1 MDFPTIRSKNSLIV
15 AVARFFEYAAGIM
28 GNTKRVVIIGG
39 GFGGVQCAR
48 TLRRRL
54 PAEACEI
61 VLFNRENHMVFHPLL
76 PEVAGASLNPDA
88 VAAPLRQ
95 MLTGVRC
102 RTETVRAIDLGRQ
115 LVEFDEPN
123 GHTGTLSYDH
133 LVIAC
138 GRSVNLGSV
147 PGMSD
152 HAFPLKSVGDA
163 MALRAH
169 VIQQLENAEVCS
181 DPVQRRWYLSF
192 IIVGGGFSGV
202 EVAGEI
208 NDLVRHSRRFYPN
221 ISAEEISVTLV
232 HSGDHILPE
241 LSLELRTFAEHEMR
255 KAGIAIELNARV
267 SAATADGV
275 WLKDE
280 RQFRGATTVCTV
292 GTGVPLLV
300 ERLESPKERGALL
313 TQPDMRLAESEHTW
327 AIGDCARIVN
337 AHDQGLCP
345 PTGQFAERQGR
356 QVADN
361 IVRAMCGEATQPF
374 SYKPLGVFCAIGGRN
389 AVAEI
394 LGRRISGF
402 IAWFLW
408 RSVYLFKLPSWSRR
422 VKVGADWA
430 WDLLFARDLVNLK
443 TDPTERV
450 SRAYFRPGDFVFRQ
464 GEPALNFYSVE
475 KGTLDVIRTS
485 EADGSQQLVAVIGPG
500 DFFGEMALLEGRV
513 RSASVRARTAVEVT
527 TLGAQVFSR
536 ISKALAPLQQRLAE
550 AIRQRTTSPWTRM
563 PHVHAMLNAERVSA
577 FVEPA
582 PYILNGDSTFE
593 EAVDIFA
600 THHADTVYIVDAG
613 SGRIAGVITRTD
625 LFRVVDLVAVRP
637 IAERRAVS
645 IRSLMSSDP
654 LVMTMDDTAA
664 AAALAM
670 WSRGLK
676 SLPVV
681 ADASGRL
688 VGCIR
693 AETVMQA
700 VLRRAVRPAGFPEPV
715 AAQTGVYVE
724 GGVPVS
730 G

>member
-1 MDFPTIRSKNSLIV
+1 
-15 AVARFFEYAAGIM
+15 
-28 GNTKRVVIIGG
+28 
-39 GFGGVQCAR
+39 
-48 TLRRRL
+48 
-54 PAEACEI
+54 
-61 VLFNRENHMVFHPLL
+61 
-76 PEVAGASLNPDA
+76 
-88 VAAPLRQ
+88 
-95 MLTGVRC
+95 
-102 RTETVRAIDLGRQ
+102 
-115 LVEFDEPN
+115 
-123 GHTGTLSYDH
+123 
-133 LVIAC
+133 
-138 GRSVNLGSV
+138 
-147 PGMSD
+147 MSD

-169 VIQQLENAEVCS
+169 VIEQLENAEVCN

-192 IIVGGGFSGV
+192 IVVGGGFSGV

-221 ISAEEISVTLV
+221 ISPDDISVTLV
-232 HSGDHILPE
+232 HSGDHVLPE
-241 LSLELRTFAEHEMR
+241 LSVELRTFAEREMR
-255 KAGIAIELNARV
+255 KAGIAIELNTRV
-267 SAATADGV
+267 NAATADGV
-275 WLKDE
+275 WLKDD

-300 ERLESPKERGALL
+300 ERLDTPKERGSLL
-313 TQPDMRLAESEHTW
+313 TQPDMRLLNNQHAW

-337 AHDQGLCP
+337 AHDGESSP

-356 QVADN
+356 QVAAN
-361 IVRAMCGEATQPF
+361 IVRAMNGEMTRPF
-374 SYKPLGVFCAIGGRN
+374 AYKPLGVFCAIGGRN

-394 LGRRISGF
+394 LGRHISGF
-402 IAWFLW
+402 VAWFLW

-450 SRAYFRPGDFVFRQ
+450 SRAYYRPGDFVFRQ

-475 KGTLDVIRTS
+475 KGTLDVIRTN
-485 EADGSQQLVAVIGPG
+485 ETNGREQVVAVIGPG
-500 DFFGEMALLEGRV
+500 DFFGEMALIEGRP
-513 RSASVRARTAVEVT
+513 RSASVRARTPVEVT

-536 ISKALAPLQQRLAE
+536 ISKALAPLQQQLAV
-550 AIRQRTTSPWTRM
+550 AIRQRTTSPWTRL
-563 PHVHAMLNAERVSA
+563 PHAHAMLSAEPVSS

-582 PYILNGDSTFE
+582 PFILSGDSIFE
-593 EAVDIFA
+593 DVLDIFA
-600 THHADTVYIVDAG
+600 THHADTVYVVESD
-613 SGRIAGVITRTD
+613 RIAGVITRTD

-645 IRSLMSSDP
+645 IRSLMSPDP
-654 LVMTMDDTAA
+654 LVMTMNDTAA

-681 ADASGRL
+681 SSADGHL

-693 AETVMQA
+693 AETVMKA
-700 VLRRAVRPAGFPEPV
+700 VLQRVAAPPGFPEPTG
-715 AAQTGVYVE
+715 APAGVYVE
-724 GGVPVS
+724 GVVTVS
-730 G
+730 E

>member
-1 MDFPTIRSKNSLIV
+1 MSTPT
-15 AVARFFEYAAGIM
+15 
-28 GNTKRVVIIGG
+28 RVVIVGG

-48 TLRRRL
+48 TLRRQL
-54 PAEACEI
+54 PAEACEV

-95 MLTGVRC
+95 MLHGVAC
-102 RTETVRAIDLGRQ
+102 RTETVRAIDLTRQ
-115 LVEFDEPN
+115 LIEYDAHD
-123 GHTGTLSYDH
+123 GHTGALSYDH
-133 LVIAC
+133 LVLAC
-138 GRSVNLGSV
+138 GRSVNLGAV

-152 HAFPLKSVGDA
+152 HAFPLKTVGDA

-181 DPVQRRWYLSF
+181 DPAQRRWYLSF
-192 IIVGGGFSGV
+192 VVVGGGFSGV

-208 NDLVRHSRRFYPN
+208 NDLVRHSCRFYPN
-221 ISAEEISVTLV
+221 IAPAEISVTLV

-241 LSLELRTFAEHEMR
+241 LNLELRTFAEQEMR
-255 KAGIAIELNARV
+255 KAGIAIELQARV

-275 WLKDE
+275 WLTDD

-292 GTGVPLLV
+292 GTSVPLLV
-300 ERLESPKERGALL
+300 ERLDAAKERGSLV
-313 TQPDMRLAESEHTW
+313 TQPDMQLVNSARAW
-327 AIGDCARIVN
+327 AIGDCARVLN
-337 AHDQGLCP
+337 AHDGNPCP

-356 QVADN
+356 QVAQN
-361 IVRAMCGEATQPF
+361 IVRTIRGEATRPF
-374 SYKPLGVFCAIGGRN
+374 SYTPLGVFCAIGGRN

-402 IAWFLW
+402 VAWFLW

-450 SRAYFRPGDFVFRQ
+450 SRAYYRPGDFVFHQ

-475 KGTLDVIRTS
+475 KGTLDVIRAN
-485 EADGSQQLVAVIGPG
+485 ADGSEQLVAVIGPG
-500 DFFGEMALLEGRV
+500 DFFGEMALIEGRA
-513 RSASVRARTAVEVT
+513 RSASVRARTPVEVT

-536 ISKALAPLQQRLAE
+536 ISKTLAPLQQRLAE
-550 AIRQRTTSPWTRM
+550 AIRQRTSSPWTRM
-563 PHVHAMLNAERVSA
+563 PHVHAMLSAERVSS

-582 PYILNGDSTFE
+582 PYILGADSTFE
-593 EAVDIFA
+593 EALDIFA
-600 THHADTVYIVDAG
+600 THHADTVYIVDDGSAG
-613 SGRIAGVITRTD
+613 LAGVITRTD
-625 LFRVVDLVAVRP
+625 LFRVVDVVALRP
-637 IAERRAVS
+637 IAERSSVS
-645 IRSLMSSDP
+645 IRSLMSPDP
-654 LVMTMDDTAA
+654 FVMTMEDTAA
-664 AAALAM
+664 TAALAM

-681 ADASGRL
+681 SAAGGRL

-700 VLRRAVRPAGFPEPV
+700 ALRRVARPEGLSEPATVPAGASLTSV
-715 AAQTGVYVE
+715 
-724 GGVPVS
+724 
-730 G
+730 

>member
-1 MDFPTIRSKNSLIV
+1 MRTTS
-15 AVARFFEYAAGIM
+15 
-28 GNTKRVVIIGG
+28 KRVVIVGG

-54 PAEACEI
+54 ASEACEI

-95 MLTGVRC
+95 MLNGVRC
-102 RTETVRAIDLGRQ
+102 RTETVRNIDLKQ
-115 LVEFDEPN
+115 QVVEFDAPD
-123 GHTGTLSYDH
+123 GHTGALPYHH
-133 LVIAC
+133 LVIAW

-169 VIQQLENAEVCS
+169 VIQQLENAEVCA
-181 DPVQRRWYLSF
+181 DPTQRRWYLSF
-192 IIVGGGFSGV
+192 IVVGGGFSGV

-221 ISAEEISVTLV
+221 ISPDDITVTLV

-241 LSLELRTFAEHEMR
+241 LSLDLRTFAEDEMR
-255 KAGIAIELNARV
+255 KAGISIVLNARV

-300 ERLESPKERGALL
+300 ERLDTPKERGSLV
-313 TQPDMRLAESEHTW
+313 TQPDMRLAGNEHAW
-327 AIGDCARIVN
+327 AIGDCARITN
-337 AHDQGLCP
+337 THDRELCP

-356 QVADN
+356 QVAEN
-361 IVRAMCGEATQPF
+361 IVRVLRDERTQPF

-394 LGRRISGF
+394 LGHRISGF

-450 SRAYFRPGDFVFRQ
+450 SRAYYRPGDFVFRQ

-475 KGTLDVIRTS
+475 KGTLDVVRTS
-485 EADGSQQLVAVIGPG
+485 DEGSEQLVAVIGPG
-500 DFFGEMALLEGRV
+500 DFFGEMALIEGRP
-513 RSASVRARTAVEVT
+513 RSASVRARTPVEVT

-563 PHVHAMLNAERVSA
+563 PLVHAMLNAERVSS
-577 FVEPA
+577 FVETA
-582 PYILNGDSTFE
+582 PFVLSGDSTFE
-593 EAVDIFA
+593 EALEIFA
-600 THHADTVYIVDAG
+600 THHAA
-613 SGRIAGVITRTD
+613 
-625 LFRVVDLVAVRP
+625 
-637 IAERRAVS
+637 
-645 IRSLMSSDP
+645 
-654 LVMTMDDTAA
+654 
-664 AAALAM
+664 
-670 WSRGLK
+670 
-676 SLPVV
+676 
-681 ADASGRL
+681 
-688 VGCIR
+688 
-693 AETVMQA
+693 
-700 VLRRAVRPAGFPEPV
+700 
-715 AAQTGVYVE
+715 
-724 GGVPVS
+724 
-730 G
+730 

>member
-1 MDFPTIRSKNSLIV
+1 MTMTS
-15 AVARFFEYAAGIM
+15 
-28 GNTKRVVIIGG
+28 KRVVIVGG

-54 PAEACEI
+54 TPEACEV

-95 MLTGVRC
+95 MLTDVRC
-102 RTETVRAIDLGRQ
+102 RTETVRSIDLAGQ
-115 LVEFDEPN
+115 TVEFEAHD
-123 GHTGTLSYDH
+123 GHTGRLPYDH

-147 PGMSD
+147 PGMAD
-152 HAFPLKSVGDA
+152 HALPLKSVGDA

-169 VIQQLENAEVCS
+169 VIQQLENAEVCA
-181 DPVQRRWYLSF
+181 DPQQRRWYLRF
-192 IIVGGGFSGV
+192 IVVGGGFSGV

-221 ISAEEISVTLV
+221 ISSDEIAVTLL
-232 HSGDHILPE
+232 HAGDHILPE
-241 LSLELRTFAEHEMR
+241 LSMDLRTFAESEMR
-255 KAGIAIELNARV
+255 RAGIGIELNARV
-267 SAATADGV
+267 SAATSDGV
-275 WLKDE
+275 WLTDD

-300 ERLESPKERGALL
+300 ERLEAVKERGSLV
-313 TQPDMRLAESEHTW
+313 TQADLRLAGNEHAW
-327 AIGDCARIVN
+327 AIGDCARITN
-337 AHDQGLCP
+337 AHDGQLCP

-356 QVADN
+356 QVAEN
-361 IVRAMCGEATQPF
+361 IVRAMRGESTRPF
-374 SYKPLGVFCAIGGRN
+374 SYKPMGVFCAIGGRN

-394 LGRRISGF
+394 LGHRISGF
-402 IAWFLW
+402 AAWFLW
-408 RSVYLFKLPSWSRR
+408 RSVYLMKLPSWSRR

-443 TDPTERV
+443 TDPSERV
-450 SRAYFRPGDFVFRQ
+450 SRAYYRPGDFVFRQ

-485 EADGSQQLVAVIGPG
+485 EADGSEQLVAVIGPG
-500 DFFGEMALLEGRV
+500 DFFGEMALLEGRA

-527 TLGAQVFSR
+527 ALGAQVFSR
-536 ISKALAPLQQRLAE
+536 VSKTLAPLQQRLAE
-550 AIRQRTTSPWTRM
+550 AMRQRTTSPWTRM
-563 PHVHAMLNAERVSA
+563 PQVHSLLSALPVSS

-582 PYILNGDSTFE
+582 PYALDVDSTFE
-593 EAVDIFA
+593 DALEIFA
-600 THHADTVYIVDAG
+600 THHADTVYVTDEG
-613 SGRIAGVITRTD
+613 QRVAGVITRTD
-625 LFRVVDLVAVRP
+625 LFRVVDLVALRP
-637 IAERRAVS
+637 VEERSSAP
-645 IRSLMSSDP
+645 IRSLMSPDP
-654 LVMTMDDTAA
+654 LTMTVDDTAA

-681 ADASGRL
+681 SGAGGRL

-700 VLRRAVRPAGFPEPV
+700 VLRRVARPAGLPEVPTV
-715 AAQTGVYVE
+715 LEPSLERTVGVL
-724 GGVPVS
+724 
-730 G
+730 

>member
-1 MDFPTIRSKNSLIV
+1 METTRKRIV
-15 AVARFFEYAAGIM
+15 IV
-28 GNTKRVVIIGG
+28 GG

-54 PAEACEI
+54 TADECEI

-102 RTETVRAIDLGRQ
+102 RTESVRAIDLARQ
-115 LVEFDEPN
+115 VVEFDAHD
-123 GHTGTLSYDH
+123 GHTGTLPYDH
-133 LVIAC
+133 VVIAC

-152 HAFPLKSVGDA
+152 HAFPLKTVGDA

-169 VIQQLENAEVCS
+169 VIEQLENAEVCE
-181 DPVQRRWYLSF
+181 DRTQRRWYLSF
-192 IIVGGGFSGV
+192 VVVGGGFSGV

-208 NDLVRHSRRFYPN
+208 NDFVRHSRRFYPN
-221 ISAEEISVTLV
+221 ISPDDISVTLV

-241 LSLELRTFAEHEMR
+241 LTMDLRTFAELEMR
-255 KAGIAIELNARV
+255 KAGISIELKARV

-275 WLKDE
+275 WLKDD

-300 ERLESPKERGALL
+300 ERLDSAKERGSLL
-313 TQPDMRLAESEHTW
+313 TEPDMRLRDNAHAW
-327 AIGDCARIVN
+327 AIGDCACIVN
-337 AHDQGLCP
+337 AHDGELSP

-356 QVADN
+356 QVAEN
-361 IVRAMCGEATQPF
+361 IVRAMRGEPTRPF
-374 SYKPLGVFCAIGGRN
+374 RYKPLGVFCAIGGRN
-389 AVAEI
+389 AVADI
-394 LGRRISGF
+394 LGHRISGF

-450 SRAYFRPGDFVFRQ
+450 SRAYYRPGDFVFRQ

-485 EADGSQQLVAVIGPG
+485 DDGSEQLVAVIGPG
-500 DFFGEMALLEGRV
+500 DFFGEMALIEKRT
-513 RSASVRARTAVEVT
+513 RSASVRARTPVEVT
-527 TLGAQVFSR
+527 ALGAQVFSR

-563 PHVHAMLNAERVSA
+563 PYVHAMLSVAPVSS

-582 PYILNGDSTFE
+582 PYILGVDATFE
-593 EAVDIFA
+593 DALAIFA
-600 THHADTVYIVDAG
+600 THHADTIYVVDDAG
-613 SGRIAGVITRTD
+613 LAEAGSEGRGRIAGVLTRTD

-637 IAERRAVS
+637 IAERSGAS
-645 IRSLMSSDP
+645 IRSLMSPDP

-681 ADASGRL
+681 SGANGRL

-693 AETVMQA
+693 AETIMQA
-700 VLRRAVRPAGFPEPV
+700 VLRRVASPAGFSEQRV
-715 AAQTGVYVE
+715 VTAHASLTSV
-724 GGVPVS
+724 
-730 G
+730 

>member
-1 MDFPTIRSKNSLIV
+1 MMGT
-15 AVARFFEYAAGIM
+15 AA
-28 GNTKRVVIIGG
+28 TRVVIVGG

-48 TLRRRL
+48 SLRHRL
-54 PAEACEI
+54 TPEACEI

-95 MLTGVRC
+95 MLNGVRC
-102 RTETVRAIDLGRQ
+102 RTETVRSIDLERR
-115 LVEFDEPN
+115 VVDFDAHD
-123 GHTGTLSYDH
+123 GHTGTLAYDH

-169 VIQQLENAEVCS
+169 VIQQLENAEVCE

-192 IIVGGGFSGV
+192 VVVGGGFSGV

-221 ISAEEISVTLV
+221 ISADDISVTLV

-241 LSLELRTFAEHEMR
+241 LSMDLRTFAEHEMR
-255 KAGIAIELNARV
+255 RAGISIELNARV
-267 SAATADGV
+267 SAATSDGV
-275 WLKDE
+275 WLNDD

-300 ERLESPKERGALL
+300 ERLDAKKERGSLV
-313 TQPDMRLAESEHTW
+313 TQPDMRLAGNAHAW
-327 AIGDCARIVN
+327 AIGDCARIIN
-337 AHDQGLCP
+337 THDSKLCP

-356 QVADN
+356 QVAEN
-361 IVRAMCGEATQPF
+361 IVRAMRGEATRPF
-374 SYKPLGVFCAIGGRN
+374 TYKPLGVFCAIGGRN

-394 LGRRISGF
+394 LGHRISGF

-450 SRAYFRPGDFVFRQ
+450 SRAYYRPGDFVFRQ

-475 KGTLDVIRTS
+475 KGTLDVIRTN
-485 EADGSQQLVAVIGPG
+485 ETDGSEQLVAVIGPG
-500 DFFGEMALLEGRV
+500 DFFGEMALIEGRA
-513 RSASVRARTAVEVT
+513 RSASVRARTPVEVT

-550 AIRQRTTSPWTRM
+550 AIRQRTTNPWTRM
-563 PHVHAMLNAERVSA
+563 PHVHAMLSVEPVSA

-582 PYILNGDSTFE
+582 PHILDGSSTFE
-593 EAVDIFA
+593 DALAIFA
-600 THHADTVYIVDAG
+600 THHADTVYIVEDG
-613 SGRIAGVITRTD
+613 SRIAGVITRTD
-625 LFRVVDLVAVRP
+625 LFRVVDIVALRP
-637 IAERRAVS
+637 ISDRSFVS

-654 LVMTMDDTAA
+654 LVMTMEDTAA

-681 ADASGRL
+681 AADGRL

-700 VLRRAVRPAGFPEPV
+700 VLRRVARPPGFPELE
-715 AAQTGVYVE
+715 T
-724 GGVPVS
+724 VS
-730 G
+730 VSPSLTSV

>member
-1 MDFPTIRSKNSLIV
+1 
-15 AVARFFEYAAGIM
+15 VARFFEWVTGVMETAP
-28 GNTKRVVIIGG
+28 KRVVIVGG

-54 PAEACEI
+54 TPGFCEI

-95 MLTGVRC
+95 LLTGVRC
-102 RTETVRAIDLGRQ
+102 RTETVRNIDLAGQ
-115 LVEFDEPN
+115 VVEFDAHD
-123 GHTGTLSYDH
+123 GGAGTLSYDH
-133 LVIAC
+133 LVVAC

-152 HAFPLKSVGDA
+152 HAFPLKTVGDA

-169 VIQQLENAEVCS
+169 VIQQLENAEVSS
-181 DPVQRRWYLSF
+181 DEAQRRWYLNF
-192 IIVGGGFSGV
+192 IVVGGGFSGV

-221 ISAEEISVTLV
+221 ISTSDISVTLV

-241 LSLELRTFAEHEMR
+241 LSMDLRTFAEHEMR
-255 KAGIAIELNARV
+255 KAGITILLNARV
-267 SAATADGV
+267 GAATAEGV
-275 WLKDE
+275 HLNDE
-280 RQFRGATTVCTV
+280 RRLRGATIVCTV
-292 GTGVPLLV
+292 GTGLPLLV
-300 ERLESPKERGALL
+300 ERLSSAKERGSLV
-313 TQPDMRLAESEHTW
+313 TRPDMRLPGSENAW

-337 AHDQGLCP
+337 AHDGELCP

-356 QVADN
+356 QVAEN
-361 IVRAMCGEATQPF
+361 IVRAMRNEATRSF

-394 LGRRISGF
+394 LGRCISGF
-402 IAWFLW
+402 GAWFLW

-464 GEPALNFYSVE
+464 GDPALNFYSVE

-485 EADGSQQLVAVIGPG
+485 EADGSEQLVAVLGPG
-500 DFFGEMALLEGRV
+500 DFFGEMALIEGRA
-513 RSASVRARTAVEVT
+513 RSASVRARTEVEVT

-536 ISKALAPLQQRLAE
+536 ISKALAPLQQRLAK
-550 AIRQRTTSPWTRM
+550 AIRQRTANPWTRM
-563 PHVHAMLNAERVSA
+563 PHAHEILSREPVSS

-582 PYILNGDSTFE
+582 PYILNGENTFE
-593 EAVDIFA
+593 ELLTIFA
-600 THHADTVYIVDAG
+600 THHADTVYILNDG
-613 SGRIAGVITRTD
+613 SRIAGVITRTD
-625 LFRVVDLVAVRP
+625 LFRVVDLVALRP
-637 IAERRAVS
+637 LAERSAVS
-645 IRSLMSSDP
+645 IRHLMSPDP
-654 LVMTMDDTAA
+654 IVTTMSDTAA

-681 ADASGRL
+681 ATAGDRL

-700 VLRRAVRPAGFPEPV
+700 VLRRVARPAGFPEPPEE
-715 AAQTGVYVE
+715 ASRTGLAPTHE
-724 GGVPVS
+724 SIPM
-730 G
+730 

>member
-1 MDFPTIRSKNSLIV
+1 MKTTP
-15 AVARFFEYAAGIM
+15 
-28 GNTKRVVIIGG
+28 KRVVIVGG

-54 PAEACEI
+54 TPEACEI

-76 PEVAGASLNPDA
+76 PEVVGASLNPDA

-102 RTETVRAIDLGRQ
+102 RTETVRGVDLERR
-115 LVEFDEPN
+115 LVEFDAHD
-123 GHTGTLSYDH
+123 GHTGTLPYDH
-133 LVIAC
+133 IVIAC

-169 VIQQLENAEVCS
+169 VIQQLENADVCA
-181 DPVQRRWYLSF
+181 DEAQRCWYLSF
-192 IIVGGGFSGV
+192 VVVGGGFSGV

-208 NDLVRHSRRFYPN
+208 NDLVRHSCRFYPN
-221 ISAEEISVTLV
+221 ISPSDISVTLA
-232 HSGDHILPE
+232 HAGDHILPE
-241 LSLELRTFAEHEMR
+241 LGMELRTFAEREMR
-255 KAGIAIELNARV
+255 EAGIAIELNARV

-275 WLKDE
+275 WLKDD
-280 RQFRGATTVCTV
+280 RQCRGATIVCTV
-292 GTGVPLLV
+292 GTGVPLLI
-300 ERLESPKERGALL
+300 ERLESPKDKGALL
-313 TQPDMRLAESEHTW
+313 TQPDMRLPNCDSAW

-337 AHDQGLCP
+337 ANGGGLCP

-356 QVADN
+356 QVAEN
-361 IVRAMCGEATQPF
+361 IVRLMTNRWTEPF
-374 SYKPLGVFCAIGGRN
+374 SYTPFGVFCAIGGRN

-402 IAWFLW
+402 AAWFLW

-443 TDPTERV
+443 TDPSDRV
-450 SRAYFRPGDFVFRQ
+450 SRACYRPGDYVFRQ

-475 KGTLDVIRTS
+475 KGTLDVVRMNET
-485 EADGSQQLVAVIGPG
+485 DGSEQLVAVIGPG
-500 DFFGEMALLEGRV
+500 DFFGEMALIEGRA

-536 ISKALAPLQQRLAE
+536 ISKTLAPLQQRLAE

-563 PHVHAMLNAERVSA
+563 PLVHEVLSRERVSS

-582 PYILNGDSTFE
+582 PYSFHAHDTFE
-593 EAVDIFA
+593 DVLAVFA
-600 THHADTVYIVDAG
+600 THHADTVYIVDDG
-613 SGRIAGVITRTD
+613 QRVAGVITRTD
-625 LFRVVDLVAVRP
+625 LFRVVDLVAGRP
-637 IAERRAVS
+637 VAERRSVS
-645 IRSLMSSDP
+645 IGSLMSPDP
-654 LVMTMDDTAA
+654 IVMTLDDTAA

-681 ADASGRL
+681 ATAGDPRL
-688 VGCIR
+688 VGCVR

-700 VLRRAVRPAGFPEPV
+700 VLRRVAVSDRFPAQPPLDEVRFLTS
-715 AAQTGVYVE
+715 A
-724 GGVPVS
+724 
-730 G
+730 

>member
-1 MDFPTIRSKNSLIV
+1 MKTAL
-15 AVARFFEYAAGIM
+15 M
-28 GNTKRVVIIGG
+28 RVVIVGG

-54 PAEACEI
+54 PPEACEI

-102 RTETVRAIDLGRQ
+102 RTEAVRTIDLKGR
-115 LVEFDEPN
+115 LVQFDAPD
-123 GHTGTLSYDH
+123 GHAGVLSYDH

-152 HAFPLKSVGDA
+152 HAFPLKTVGDA

-169 VIQQLENAEVCS
+169 VIQQLENAEVCEDRS
-181 DPVQRRWYLSF
+181 QRRWYLSF
-192 IIVGGGFSGV
+192 VVVGGGFSGV

-221 ISAEEISVTLV
+221 ISPDDISVTLV

-241 LSLELRTFAEHEMR
+241 LSLTLRTFAEHEMR
-255 KAGIAIELNARV
+255 EAGISIVLNARV

-275 WLKDE
+275 WLKDD
-280 RQFRGATTVCTV
+280 RQFRGATIVCTV

-300 ERLESPKERGALL
+300 ERLDTPKERGSLL
-313 TQPDMRLAESEHTW
+313 TQPDMRLHDNHQAW

-337 AHDQGLCP
+337 AHGGESCP

-356 QVADN
+356 QVAEN
-361 IVRAMCGEATQPF
+361 IVRVMRGEPTRPF
-374 SYKPLGVFCAIGGRN
+374 AYKPLGVFCAIGGRN
-389 AVAEI
+389 AVAEL

-402 IAWFLW
+402 VAWFLW

-422 VKVGADWA
+422 VKVALDWT

-475 KGTLDVIRTS
+475 KGTLDVIRS
-485 EADGSQQLVAVIGPG
+485 NDVDGSEQLVAVIGPG
-500 DFFGEMALLEGRV
+500 DFFGEMALIEGRA

-536 ISKALAPLQQRLAE
+536 ISKTLAPLQQRLAQV
-550 AIRQRTTSPWTRM
+550 IRQRTTSPWTRM
-563 PHVHAMLNAERVSA
+563 PHVHAMLSAEHVSS

-582 PYILNGDSTFE
+582 PYILHADSTFE
-593 EAVDIFA
+593 EALSIFA
-600 THHADTVYIVDAG
+600 THHPDTVYVVDE
-613 SGRIAGVITRTD
+613 GRRVAGVITRSD
-625 LFRVVDLVAVRP
+625 LFRVVDVVALRP
-637 IAERRAVS
+637 ISERHSVS
-645 IRSLMSSDP
+645 IRSLMSPDP
-654 LVMTMDDTAA
+654 VVMTMDDSAA

-681 ADASGRL
+681 AGSTGRL

-700 VLRRAVRPAGFPEPV
+700 VLQRVAPPPGFSEPV
-715 AAQTGVYVE
+715 S
-724 GGVPVS
+724 VS
-730 G
+730 ARPSLTSV